1 VESVTQDP
9 ALETDPHKSTTAFPT
24 KFGTDGTD
32 IYEAPMA
39 NVSHDLVAASD
50 AALEATISAHMDGG
64 SHQSARPIDEFEAR
78 LQQAMASYE
87 PGGDALP
94 GASAGVSEP
103 EPLAASAGD
112 AQAQEFTP
120 EPIQAAGEDLPNQR
134 SIESASSF
142 EDQVEAAMHSFA
154 EPTGEAVETQD
165 ATSRIE
171 LPTEAVQA
179 AAEEAPP
186 ATFDLAAE
194 TQPSASL
201 PESLPEPSLAAE
213 PTESATVDA
222 ISSLEI
228 PAAESEPAASVAH
241 GAVPETDDT
250 VIERMRESLS
260 NLPVENASMPEL
272 GSETDAL
279 PRAMA
284 AAAAAAAPS
293 FAAESAAH
301 DAAFEI
307 TRALSYAVGAET
319 ASEATAASPSQT
331 DDNKPSDANKMA
343 SAVERVLQR
352 ELPSLVWKVM
362 AEIDIE
368 KQRR

>member
-1 VESVTQDP
+1 
-9 ALETDPHKSTTAFPT
+9 
-24 KFGTDGTD
+24 
-32 IYEAPMA
+32 
-39 NVSHDLVAASD
+39 
-50 AALEATISAHMDGG
+50 
-64 SHQSARPIDEFEAR
+64 
-78 LQQAMASYE
+78 MASYE
-87 PGGDALP
+87 RDVDVAPGTSIVDLKE
-94 GASAGVSEP
+94 S
-103 EPLAASAGD
+103 
-112 AQAQEFTP
+112 EFTP
-120 EPIQAAGEDLPNQR
+120 SIQTQGEGEGNHDT
-134 SIESASSF
+134 SF
-142 EDQVEAAMHSFA
+142 EAQVDAAMQSFEPAA
-154 EPTGEAVETQD
+154 ERAVSSVETQH
-165 ATSRIE
+165 AASSPE
-171 LPTEAVQA
+171 LPVQATEAPLQDSYT
-179 AAEEAPP
+179 
-186 ATFDLAAE
+186 ATFDSAAE
-194 TQPSASL
+194 TQHAASL
-201 PESLPEPSLAAE
+201 PEIVAE
-213 PTESATVDA
+213 PALVPGSAESATVDA
-222 ISSLEI
+222 ISSLEL
-228 PAAESEPAASVAH
+228 PAAEIEPATSVVH
-241 GAVPETDDT
+241 GAAPETDDT